1 MLPPQ
6 RGIGMK
12 AWPTGPRSSVRLSDA
27 LEGFHTAITDR
38 VPRVSRAACGG
49 CAAKRV
55 SSRGQTTTRVIGGG
69 CIGLA
74 AQVVDQALSAFSSF
88 GLSQGTVPEIL
99 RLTQDVFCPAA
110 TPPTNRAMRNVDIT
124 LSHIEPPPAN
134 DSAPGERA

>member
-1 MLPPQ
+1 MTTWAT
-6 RGIGMK
+6 RHR
-12 AWPTGPRSSVRLSDA
+12 AAVRVSDA
-27 LEGFHTAITDR
+27 LDVVHTAITER

-55 SSRGQTTTRVIGGG
+55 ASRGQTTTRVIGGG

-110 TPPTNRAMRNVDIT
+110 TPPTRSYFKT
-124 LSHIEPPPAN
+124 LRRTIIKQAI
-134 DSAPGERA
+134 

>member
-1 MLPPQ
+1 MT
-6 RGIGMK
+6 
-12 AWPTGPRSSVRLSDA
+12 TGATGRRAAVRLSDA
-27 LEGFHTAITDR
+27 LDVVHTAITDR

-49 CAAKRV
+49 GAAKRV
-55 SSRGQTTTRVIGGG
+55 ASRGQTTTRVIGGG

-74 AQVVDQALSAFSSF
+74 AQVVDQALSACSSF

-110 TPPTNRAMRNVDIT
+110 TPPPNRAMRNVDIT